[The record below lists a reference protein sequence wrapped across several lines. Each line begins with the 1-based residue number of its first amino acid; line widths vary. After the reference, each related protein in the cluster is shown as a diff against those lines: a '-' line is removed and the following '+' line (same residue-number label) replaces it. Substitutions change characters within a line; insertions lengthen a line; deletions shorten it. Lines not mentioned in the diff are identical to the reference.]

1 MTSSRPYLLRAL
13 YEWIVDNRAT
23 PQILVDATA
32 DDLILP
38 DAVRSGDKVVLN
50 IAPQAVRD
58 LEIDSDYVS
67 FVARFSGVSHGVSVP
82 VDAVLAVYTR
92 ENGQGMMFPE
102 SGPAGPGGESDTPA
116 AGPRPVEGVETSS
129 SRDGD
134 DGPDDDPDGPD
145 GGTRGRP
152 NLKVVK

>member
-13 YEWIVDNRAT
+13 YEWIVDNGAT

-32 DDLILP
+32 DDLQVP
-38 DAVRSGDKVVLN
+38 ETVRSGDKVVLN

-58 LEIDSDYVS
+58 LDMDGEYVS
-67 FVARFSGVSHGVSVP
+67 FVARFSGVSHGVIVP
-82 VDAVLAVYTR
+82 VDAVLAIYAR

-102 SGPAGPGGESDTPA
+102 HEDDDSTPSAAGDGP
-116 AGPRPVEGVETSS
+116 GPRPVEA
-129 SRDGD
+129 GD
-134 DGPDDDPDGPD
+134 APDDDGSDDDPSGPE
-145 GGTRGRP
+145 GGARGRP